1 MRGHKLPTQELT
13 TRGIEMT
20 ETLEAV
26 AMERDAALVRSDQ
39 TTDKLAQ
46 VSKQLNTAEQ
56 VCVCVW

>member
-1 MRGHKLPTQELT
+1 
-13 TRGIEMT
+13 MT

-56 VCVCVW
+56 VLVVG